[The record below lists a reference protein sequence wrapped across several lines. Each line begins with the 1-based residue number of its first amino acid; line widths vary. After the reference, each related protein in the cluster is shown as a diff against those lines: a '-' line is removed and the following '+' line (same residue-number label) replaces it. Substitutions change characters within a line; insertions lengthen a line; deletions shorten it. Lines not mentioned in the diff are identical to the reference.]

1 MLPFFTPLI
10 ASFVP
15 FILWPI
21 ELFLPYPYI
30 IEEIAKMLLIL
41 PLLGLTTQSKI
52 KMALIIGLI
61 FAISEGVLY
70 IFNIYLVGNVGTL
83 LERYLFTIPLHTITS
98 LVILLPTLIDKRLIF
113 VGLIL
118 AMIIHFFFNL
128 LIT

>member
-1 MLPFFTPLI
+1 MLPFFIPLI
-10 ASFVP
+10 ASIVP

-21 ELFLPYPYI
+21 ELFLPFPYI

-41 PLLGLTTQSKI
+41 PLLGLNTRSKI

-83 LERYLFTIPLHTITS
+83 LERYLLTIPLHAVTS
-98 LVILLPTLIDKRLIF
+98 LVILLPTLIDKRLIV
-113 VGLIL
+113 VGLVI
-118 AMIIHFFFNL
+118 AIIIHYFFNL
-128 LIT
+128 LVV